1 MPVII
6 QTEELTILRQGN
18 GWQEIGL
25 ADKSTFGTAAMIARR
40 WLFASG
46 AAGPELVHGRTDQLL
61 YVIRGS
67 GTAVVDG
74 TTFPLAEE
82 SVLWLEPG
90 ETYQFVAG
98 EEGLEILQGVV
109 DEEAATS

>member
-6 QTEELTILRQGN
+6 QSEKLTIIRQGD

-40 WLFASG
+40 WLFAPG
-46 AAGPELVHGRTDQLL
+46 AIGPELVHGRSDQLL
-61 YVIRGS
+61 YVIRGG

-74 TTFPLAEE
+74 EKLPLAEE
-82 SVLWLEPG
+82 NVLWLEPG
-90 ETYQFVAG
+90 ETYQFIAS
-98 EEGLEILQGVV
+98 EEGLEILQGIV
-109 DEEAATS
+109 DEEAATA